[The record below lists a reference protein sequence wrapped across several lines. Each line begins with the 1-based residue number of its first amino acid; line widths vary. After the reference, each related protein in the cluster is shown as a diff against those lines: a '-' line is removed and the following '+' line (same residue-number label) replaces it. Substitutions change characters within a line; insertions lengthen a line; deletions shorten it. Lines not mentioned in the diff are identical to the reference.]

1 MRRVF
6 AALYWLFFGV
16 SSLLCFVLALLIW
29 VVTTPFDPDRRVN
42 HLFSCVWSSLYGY
55 AYPGWRLRVHG
66 RRLIRPGT
74 PYVIVANHTSSADV
88 VLCFALFKQFKWVS
102 KDSMFRVPFIGWNMR
117 LCRYV
122 PLVRGS
128 AESIA
133 AMWRDCRAWLAR
145 GISIMM
151 FPEGTRSPDGRLRE
165 FKHGAFTLA
174 LEAGVPVV
182 PVAIHGGHLVMP
194 KDRKSFAPTADLDVE
209 ILEPVSPDGFADAD
223 GLKHEVWNR
232 IAARLAGGRPG
243 QRRSPTPPTD
253 MAQREA

>member
-6 AALYWLFFGV
+6 AALYWVFFGV
-16 SSLLCFVLALLIW
+16 SSLVFFVLALLVW
-29 VVTTPFDPDRRVN
+29 VVTAPFDPDRRVN
-42 HLFSCVWSSLYGY
+42 HLFSCLWSSLYGY

-66 RRLIRPGT
+66 RRLIRPRT
-74 PYVIVANHTSSADV
+74 PYVLVANHTSGADI

-102 KDSMFRVPFIGWNMR
+102 KDSMFRVPLIGWNMR

-128 AESIA
+128 AASIA
-133 AMWRDCRAWLAR
+133 AMWRQCHAWLAR

-174 LEAGVPVV
+174 REAGVPVV
-182 PVAIHGGHLVMP
+182 PVVIHGGHEIMP
-194 KDRKSFAPTADLDVE
+194 KDRTSFAPTAELDIEVLEPIPSTAFADLDE
-209 ILEPVSPDGFADAD
+209 LRQ
-223 GLKHEVWNR
+223 EVWNR
-232 IAARLAGGRPG
+232 INARLATGRPG
-243 QRRSPTPPTD
+243 QRRRVPPPD
-253 MAQREA
+253 AAEHHEA